1 MTRRKETAELIS
13 RNQTR
18 APIAQSEQARRLAIW
33 AELEKEQTERD
44 EYEPRK
50 RSICDFWQRSAG
62 RR

>member
-18 APIAQSEQARRLAIW
+18 APITQSEQARRLSIW
-33 AELEKEQTERD
+33 AELEKEQAEQD
-44 EYEPRK
+44 EYQPRK
-50 RSICDFWQRSAG
+50 RSICDFWHGSAG